1 MSGEDNRSLEEA
13 GTDSERPSEVST
25 STSGGAE
32 SEEIS
37 TLPAGTETLS
47 PTPLAPSEVSTSP
60 SGGAESE
67 EISTLPAGTETL
79 SPTPLAPSEVSTSTS
94 SAPESGEMSNLLAGM
109 ETLSPTPLAPGQ
121 VVQGKVLKVADTEIV
136 IDLGLKS
143 EVTVPIADFQD
154 SEGQPSVTPGDTV
167 DVWIE
172 QYDEASGAV
181 TISRQKAVRR
191 RVWEDIERAF
201 QEQTALTGRVVDRIK
216 GGLTVD
222 IGVPAFLPASHADIR
237 PHSNI
242 EALKGQEISC
252 RIIKINRK
260 RNNVVVSRKLALEE
274 ELNRRK
280 SELAERLV
288 EGAEL
293 VGRVKSI
300 AEYGVFVDL
309 GGIDGLLHITDLS
322 WGRVGHPSEVVQVG
336 QEIRVKVLK
345 HDLEK
350 GRVSLGMK
358 QHTPDP
364 WEMVPQTYHAG
375 DRIIGRVVSL
385 TDYGA
390 FVELEPGV
398 EGLIHISEMS
408 WSKRLRHPSK
418 ILKLDDRVEVG
429 VLEVNLPKR
438 RISLSLKATLPDP
451 WATVGQKCAVGTV
464 VPGRVRNLTDFG
476 AFVEIEEG
484 VDGLIHLANMSW
496 NRNIKHPSEILKKGQ
511 KVEAV
516 VLALDPANRR
526 LALGLKQ
533 LEEDPWQR
541 FFDKTQVG
549 DIVRGKVSRRVS
561 FGMFVEVQ
569 EGIEG
574 LCHASEIAN
583 GHGDRG
589 GAKVEVGTEHEFKVI
604 RLNPGERKIAL
615 SMKDLAPPPPKV
627 EEAKPKEPVRL
638 STMAE
643 ALSSAGIT
651 PYESPSPRES

>member
-1 MSGEDNRSLEEA
+1 MFGEDNRSLQEA
-13 GTDSERPSEVST
+13 GTDPERPSEVST
-25 STSGGAE
+25 
-32 SEEIS
+32 
-37 TLPAGTETLS
+37 P
-47 PTPLAPSEVSTSP
+47 
-60 SGGAESE
+60 
-67 EISTLPAGTETL
+67 
-79 SPTPLAPSEVSTSTS
+79 TS
-94 SAPESGEMSNLLAGM
+94 SASESGEMSSLLAGSSTSESGEMSSLLAGSSTPEGGEMSNLLAGM
-109 ETLSPTPLAPGQ
+109 ETLSAAPLAPGE
-121 VVQGKVLKVADTEIV
+121 VVEGKVLKVAGAEVV

-143 EVTVPIADFQD
+143 EVTVPVAEFQN
-154 SEGQPSVTPGDTV
+154 SEGQLSIAPGDTV

-172 QYDEASGAV
+172 QYDEVSGAV
-181 TISRQKAVRR
+181 TISHQKAARR

-201 QEQTALTGRVVDRIK
+201 QGQTAISGRVVDRIK

-222 IGVPAFLPASHADIR
+222 IGVAAFLPASHADIR
-237 PHSNI
+237 PHCNI

-252 RIIKINRK
+252 KVIKINRK

-280 SELAERLV
+280 AELAERLV
-288 EGAEL
+288 EGTEL
-293 VGRVKSI
+293 AGKVKNI
-300 AEYGVFVDL
+300 AEYGAFVDL
-309 GGIDGLLHITDLS
+309 GGMDGLLHITDLS

-358 QHTPDP
+358 QLTPDP
-364 WEMVPQTYHAG
+364 WEMVPRTYHAG
-375 DRIIGRVVSL
+375 DRVTGRVVSL

-398 EGLIHISEMS
+398 EGLVHISEMS

-418 ILKLDDRVEVG
+418 ILNVGDRVEVG

-451 WATVGQKCAVGTV
+451 WTTVSEKYAVGAV

-476 AFVEIEEG
+476 AFVEVEDG

-511 KVEAV
+511 KIEAV
-516 VLALDPANRR
+516 VLALEPANRR

-533 LEEDPWQR
+533 LEEDPWQG
-541 FFDKTQVG
+541 FFHKTRVG
-549 DIVRGKVSRRVS
+549 DVVRGKVSRKVS
-561 FGMFVEVQ
+561 FGVFVDVQ

-574 LCHASEIAN
+574 LCHVSEIAN
-583 GHGDRG
+583 GHGARG
-589 GAKVEVGTEHEFKVI
+589 DAKLEVGSEHEFRVI
-604 RLNPGERKIAL
+604 RLNPEERKVAL
-615 SMKDLAPPPPKV
+615 SMKDVAPPPPPV
-627 EEAKPKEPVRL
+627 EVAKPKEPVRL

-651 PYESPSPRES
+651 PYESPPAGES